1 MKEGTSYKDLAK
13 RAKDA
18 ESKENF
24 EEAIKLYQEAMKTEP
39 SDELPYNRLMIIF
52 RKQKNYKEE
61 LKVINEGI
69 SFFFQEQHE
78 NKQKNLIAS
87 NKKII
92 QLRMKFKDGFKIPL
106 HHHVHEQVTQVIWGQ
121 MR

>member
-69 SFFFQEQHE
+69 SFFQEQHE
-78 NKQKNLIAS
+78 SKQKNLITS

-92 QLRMKFKDGFKIPL
+92 QLSNTFMKSVGLKDKKGKNTYYP
-106 HHHVHEQVTQVIWGQ
+106 
-121 MR
+121 